1 MEEPSSRLGGRSSFL
16 DIKTRKVMFHHT
28 ARSGEG
34 RSFRFEIG
42 IQKSE
47 GCGEDTIYDQRNT
60 TLYFSL
66 ALLYNDKTQHYGWNR
81 PHTYINDHQPTDAPF
96 TTSSKA
102 SLRPNLSSSIGR
114 TSSLSSNSCSNSITA
129 SSVSSF
135 GSS

>member
-1 MEEPSSRLGGRSSFL
+1 MEEPSSLLGGGPFSRYQDKESSFQ
-16 DIKTRKVMFHHT
+16 HGQE
-28 ARSGEG
+28 RSGVSYWDTKNQKVVG
-34 RSFRFEIG
+34 R
-42 IQKSE
+42 
-47 GCGEDTIYDQRNT
+47 DTIYDQRNT